1 MARANLGTALQ
12 NTWNQ
17 AQAGF
22 ARRDQNRVRNQQY
35 SENSRLQGLEQQ
47 KALMTEIDALG
58 GYRTR
63 SEDPNAP
70 MESFDFLKLAKEQ
83 PAAAIRV
90 LNADPRFNQATDEK
104 GRVFQTAVSGFD
116 FDTATGKVIVK
127 VTRPDGRQV
136 PITENRTADDKD
148 AVAQIDL
155 NDFNTLGSR
164 RLNVMSAMGAS
175 DNGASFY
182 RDAQQLESARAQLVL
197 NKAAE
202 TPGLGD
208 DPAALSNFTG
218 IVTRATGDELKR
230 IAADFDVDD
239 NTIKQAFGIDDPAP
253 LDAPAPSVAQAP
265 QGANKAALTD
275 AADAPAESPSTN
287 QPIDKASLYAS
298 VEQVESGGEANPDN
312 ALSSAGARGPMQLM
326 PGTAKDPGYG
336 IEPAKD
342 DSPEENRRVGQQYLD
357 ALVKKYDGNLDHAL
371 AAYNWG
377 PGNTDKWIAAG
388 ADLSKLPEE
397 TRNYIPKV
405 RKLMGLSDAPAAD
418 APAADAP
425 AAPFLRDLP
434 PNMAR
439 TDESGKLVSGFTDK
453 DTGDNLSVAED
464 APSIES
470 STPGRPTKS
479 PLQAGTVYTQDELK
493 QYGAAGLLSKVK
505 ALETAQRLLAKQR
518 GANTPKAKAAQSRVD
533 TLTTELQE
541 SFDQKYRQV
550 GKAEEVR
557 AGRPEILKSISL
569 QKQRNYESKVREFE
583 EALKSPNLSDARRAE
598 IESQRA
604 ALDESF
610 KAVDYYYAK
619 EDKEASEAA
628 PEIPEAESFA
638 TEDDVRKAILD
649 SAKQP
654 TEEQYAAASKLMK
667 DAGITKLQ
675 DISKL
680 KNKSDARMMAW
691 LMASRQKGSVS
702 QRMAVAN
709 SAINY
714 IETGSQSVNA
724 NQQRASDIAAG
735 NYQLNLRK
743 YKDTA
748 AKNNQDLLN
757 SLADVQ
763 GEFIDISAEIKAGT
777 LDLESGEPIEPSV
790 ETTAK
795 LSTLIEKAATLPRGS
810 KRRLAAQAVTV
821 EALAYHLQ
829 AVNASTGT
837 GFNLASKWSNFWNKD
852 GGIRVGATAVSGL
865 LRLETDGQGN
875 PTSVYFKDADGIGEQ
890 NFRMSL
896 SDLVDTYGPD
906 VQNLLIE
913 VAGRN
918 SRAESEA
925 S

>member
-1 MARANLGTALQ
+1 MARANLGTAIQ

-47 KALMTEIDALG
+47 KSLMTEIDSLG
-58 GYRTR
+58 GYRIR

-182 RDAQQLESARAQLVL
+182 RDAQKLESARAQLVL

-230 IAADFDVDD
+230 IATDFGVDD
-239 NTIKQAFGIDDPAP
+239 NTIKQAFGIDNPAP

-377 PGNTDKWIAAG
+377 PGNTDKWVAAG

-439 TDESGKLVSGFTDK
+439 TDDSGKLVSGFTDEE
-453 DTGDNLSVAED
+453 TGDNLSVAED

-518 GANTPKAKAAQSRVD
+518 DPNTPKAKAAKSRVD
-533 TLTTELQE
+533 TLTTKLQE
-541 SFDQKYRQV
+541 SFDQKYRQI

-557 AGRPEILKSISL
+557 AGRPDVSISAI
-569 QKQRNYESKVREFE
+569 KQRNIDKKLSQFE
-583 EALKSPNLSDARRAE
+583 EELDSPNLSDARRAE
-598 IESQRA
+598 IESQRDAFA
-604 ALDESF
+604 A
-610 KAVDYYYAK
+610 KNAP
-619 EDKEASEAA
+619 KEASEAA

-654 TEEQYAAASKLMK
+654 TEAQYAAASKLVK

-675 DISKL
+675 DLSKL
-680 KNKSDARMMAW
+680 KNKSDARMVAW
-691 LMASRQKGSVS
+691 LMASRQKGSVA

-714 IETGSQSVNA
+714 IETGSQSVNT

-735 NYQLNLRK
+735 NFDLQVRK

-748 AKNNQDLLN
+748 AKNNQDLLDG
-757 SLADVQ
+757 LADTQ
-763 GEFIDISAEIKAGT
+763 IGFIDESAQVKAGT
-777 LDLESGEPIEPSV
+777 FDLESGEPIEPSA

-810 KRRLAAQAVTV
+810 KQRLAAQAVTV

-837 GFNLASKWSNFWNKD
+837 GFNLANKWSNFWNKD
-852 GGIRVGATAVSGL
+852 GGVRVGATAVSGL

-906 VQNLLIE
+906 VQTLLIE
-913 VAGRN
+913 VAGKN

>member
-1 MARANLGTALQ
+1 MAVDLGSVIQ

-17 AQAGF
+17 SQAGF
-22 ARRDQNRVRNQQY
+22 SRRDQNRIRNQQY
-35 SENSRLQGLEQQ
+35 GENSRKQALESQ
-47 KALMTEIDALG
+47 KSLMTEIDSLG

-70 MESFDFLKLAKEQ
+70 IESFDFLKLAKEQ
-83 PAAAIRV
+83 PDAAIKV
-90 LNADPRFNQATDEK
+90 LNADPRFNQAKDEK

-116 FDTATGKVIVK
+116 FDTVTGKVIVK

-136 PITENRTADDKD
+136 PLTENRTSDDKD

-155 NDFNTLGSR
+155 ADFNTLGSR

-182 RDAQQLESARAQLVL
+182 RDAQKLEAARAQLVL

-208 DPAALSNFTG
+208 DPKALSNFTG
-218 IVTRATGDELKR
+218 IVTRAKGDKLKQ
-230 IAADFDVDD
+230 IATDFGIDD
-239 NTIKQAFGIDDPAP
+239 NIIKQAFNIDNPAP
-253 LDAPAPSVAQAP
+253 LDAQTP
-265 QGANKAALTD
+265 QDSTKEALTG
-275 AADAPAESPSTN
+275 AAAAPANSSSAN
-287 QPIDKASLYAS
+287 QPINRDSLYAS
-298 VEQVESGGEANPDN
+298 VEQVESGGDVN
-312 ALSSAGARGPMQLM
+312 AVSPAGARGPMQLM
-326 PGTAKDPGYG
+326 PDTAKNPGYG

-357 ALVKKYDGNLDHAL
+357 ALLKKYNGNLDHAL

-388 ADLSKLPEE
+388 ADLDKLPEE

-405 RKLMGLSDAPAAD
+405 KKGMGLSDAPTAD
-418 APAADAP
+418 AQP
-425 AAPFLRDLP
+425 APFLQDLP

-439 TDESGKLVSGFTDK
+439 TDESGELVSGFTDK
-453 DTGDNLSVAED
+453 KTGDNLSVAED

-505 ALETAQRLLAKQR
+505 ALEAAKKLLANQR

-533 TLTTELQE
+533 TLTTKLQE
-541 SFDQKYRQV
+541 SFDRKYRQL

-557 AGRPEILKSISL
+557 ASRPDMRISAI
-569 QKQRNYESKVREFE
+569 KQRNIDKKIRGFE
-583 EALKSPNLSDARRAE
+583 EELKSTNLSDARRAE
-598 IESQRA
+598 IESQRD
-604 ALDESF
+604 ALI
-610 KAVDYYYAK
+610 AK
-619 EDKEASEAA
+619 NAPKEASEAA

-654 TEEQYAAASKLMK
+654 TEAQYAAATKLMK

-675 DISKL
+675 DLSKL

-691 LMASRQKGSVS
+691 LMASRQKGSVA

-735 NYQLNLRK
+735 NFDLQVRK
-743 YKDTA
+743 YKDTVA
-748 AKNNQDLLN
+748 ANNQDLLDD
-757 SLADVQ
+757 LADTQ
-763 GEFIDISAEIKAGT
+763 IGFIDESAQVKAGT
-777 LDLESGEPIEPSV
+777 FDLESGEPIEPSA

-810 KRRLAAQAVTV
+810 KQRLAAQAVTV

-852 GGIRVGATAVSGL
+852 GGVRVGATAVSGL

-906 VQNLLIE
+906 VQTLLIE
-913 VAGRN
+913 VAGKN